1 MERLPTSETSSLSRV
16 VRPLPRGAI
25 SRTRQ
30 QAADSADNAP
40 YISSPLSANVISSDA
55 LGSSPPPEVSPG
67 QSGSAVIPQEVG
79 FRSPVPSQDAQAPF
93 NWLVRPVEF
102 DTVQSSTLV
111 SLQPESSSDDP
122 AETSTKLNALD
133 PYAQPQQLD
142 QSSIHD
148 AVASA
153 GPPSASN
160 ELPVQPES
168 GADMCDVVATS
179 SSDVSMHGEDGAA
192 EVEVFNSTLAQQQ
205 HHGQQAV
212 SFPGHLVY
220 PVAGP
225 FGQGQMM
232 PAAYAASQQ
241 YQQGYTGRQAGPQ
254 VGLYQQ
260 YQQQHYLSAP
270 QSLNGQTV
278 NWHPGMLHE
287 AQRDQTVGQASF
299 AAPQYSAPASSSSST
314 YPPAFGQQ
322 NAPQASLSMMPQYTT
337 AETSFNPYL
346 HAPDYPQNET
356 PQFAGLGNFNSEAHQ
371 DVAVYQEAGAAPFS
385 EASRYPAL
393 MDIPIESRQAGDLES
408 QEQEQQFGETFTAEQ
423 IAYLHELEAQQNDPA
438 LAPQQQHEYNAAGAQ
453 IARPE
458 SGYAPMPVVM
468 QTELAPRLVQPVYR
482 LPVEAESPVLP
493 AGEPFEFDVDDNF
506 TLQDAENALAAH
518 ANAEGAGAEF
528 DWNNVDPLFRPNLA
542 APAVNDAT
550 VPQTVDQ
557 APIAHPAMPNAP
569 LEAEAEQGEQID
581 PALAQLL
588 LPAADVIET
597 PEQLEQSLDYI
608 TSIWASYR
616 ADANPSVARFDL
628 FDVDPEAGPLDHA
641 GAQFNAWHSQQQT
654 ELNWWGEVRRLGYE
668 FAHYAE
674 IEPANAPAGPS
685 TQPLSEPAAT
695 VGGSSQRKRRTSD
708 RDVPEAASN
717 TPKMSSAVRGTT
729 QAVRPLPRRAIER
742 ETSSA
747 AASAVEDRSV
757 FAASPVVASA
767 TPSEPEQVFV
777 PQSGPATPPAE
788 TSTTQDEAL
797 GVGVSAEKVKLGKR
811 PVPLDDNLDSGRYKL
826 TRAKDDE
833 DVSTASSPP
842 ATPLLG
848 PRTPSTMTSETL
860 MPSTAS
866 SVTLAPSTAG
876 SELSPPTT
884 PTQERPVR
892 PLSAKARGKRP
903 ARTASED
910 EAD

>member
-1 MERLPTSETSSLSRV
+1 
-16 VRPLPRGAI
+16 
-25 SRTRQ
+25 
-30 QAADSADNAP
+30 
-40 YISSPLSANVISSDA
+40 
-55 LGSSPPPEVSPG
+55 
-67 QSGSAVIPQEVG
+67 
-79 FRSPVPSQDAQAPF
+79 
-93 NWLVRPVEF
+93 
-102 DTVQSSTLV
+102 V
-111 SLQPESSSDDP
+111 SLRPESSNHEP
-122 AETSTKLNALD
+122 AEPSTKLDAPD
-133 PYAQPQQLD
+133 PYAQPQHLE

-148 AVASA
+148 AVALAEPTSV
-153 GPPSASN
+153 SN
-160 ELPVQPES
+160 EPPVRPES
-168 GADMCDVVATS
+168 VTDTCDVVATS
-179 SSDVSMHGEDGAA
+179 TSDVSMHGEDGAA
-192 EVEVFNSTLAQQQ
+192 EVEVFNATLAQQQ
-205 HHGQQAV
+205 HRGQQAV

-220 PVAGP
+220 PVAGS
-225 FGQGQMM
+225 FGQGQMI
-232 PAAYAASQQ
+232 PAASAASQQ
-241 YQQGYTGRQAGPQ
+241 YQQGYTGQQAGPQ

-260 YQQQHYLSAP
+260 YQQQHYLSAL

-287 AQRDQTVGQASF
+287 AQRDQTAGQASF

-314 YPPAFGQQ
+314 QPPAFGQQ
-322 NAPQASLSMMPQYTT
+322 NAPQASSSMMPQYTT

-356 PQFAGLGNFNSEAHQ
+356 PQFAGLGNFNSGAHQ

-393 MDIPIESRQAGDLES
+393 MDIPEEPYQAGDLGP
-408 QEQEQQFGETFTAEQ
+408 QEQEQQFGDTFTAEQ
-423 IAYLHELEAQQNDPA
+423 IAYLHELEAQQNVPA
-438 LAPQQQHEYNAAGAQ
+438 LASQQQHEYNAAGTQLAQ
-453 IARPE
+453 PQ
-458 SGYAPMPVVM
+458 SVYGPMPVVM

-518 ANAEGAGAEF
+518 ANAEGAAADF
-528 DWNNVDPLFRPNLA
+528 DWNNVDPLLRPDLI
-542 APAVNDAT
+542 APAVNDAI
-550 VPQTVDQ
+550 VPQTIDQ

-597 PEQLEQSLDYI
+597 PEQLEQSLDFI
-608 TSIWASYR
+608 TSVVASFQ
-616 ADANPSVARFDL
+616 ADKNPLAARFDL
-628 FDVDPEAGPLDHA
+628 FDVDPEAGPLDHL
-641 GAQFNAWHSQQQT
+641 GAQFNAWYSQQRT
-654 ELNWWGEVRRLGYE
+654 ELIMWGEVRRLGFESAY
-668 FAHYAE
+668 YAE

-685 TQPLSEPAAT
+685 TQPLSVPAAT
-695 VGGSSQRKRRTSD
+695 VGGSSQRKRRTSN
-708 RDVPEAASN
+708 RDLPEASSNASN
-717 TPKMSSAVRGTT
+717 MSSAVRDTT
-729 QAVRPLPRRAIER
+729 QALRPLPRRAMRRAI
-742 ETSSA
+742 SPA

-757 FAASPVVASA
+757 FASSPEVAS
-767 TPSEPEQVFV
+767 TMPSELEQVFV

-811 PVPLDDNLDSGRYKL
+811 PVPLDDNLDSGRCKL

-848 PRTPSTMTSETL
+848 PRTPSTVTSETL
-860 MPSTAS
+860 VPSTAS

-884 PTQERPVR
+884 PTQERRVR
-892 PLSAKARGKRP
+892 PLSAKALGKRP